1 MGLKISVARPN
12 ILILSANKLGYE
24 VLKECMNNFDA
35 NYHVMTLSSE
45 SNVVMYDRIEN
56 HFWHDQC
63 NQVFEIESIRQE
75 DIKSI
80 LLSLDLDL
88 MIMCGWRQII
98 SSEILKIPKLGT
110 VGFHPTPLPK
120 GRGGA
125 PIINSILEEWTQS
138 AVTLFYPSEG
148 IDDGDIIDQ
157 EYFEIKKDFYAIDV
171 YNCCIEAS
179 RKLISRNIK
188 KIILEKAP
196 RIKQNEEEA
205 TYLRKITLRDNR
217 ISLESEPEEVY
228 KKIRAF
234 SYPYLGAFIEVGGK
248 KIIIDKARVCTKIRK
263 F

>member
-148 IDDGDIIDQ
+148 IDDGDII
-157 EYFEIKKDFYAIDV
+157 
-171 YNCCIEAS
+171 S
-179 RKLISRNIK
+179 
-188 KIILEKAP
+188 
-196 RIKQNEEEA
+196 
-205 TYLRKITLRDNR
+205 
-217 ISLESEPEEVY
+217 
-228 KKIRAF
+228 
-234 SYPYLGAFIEVGGK
+234 
-248 KIIIDKARVCTKIRK
+248 
-263 F
+263 